1 MKTIIIYTGTF
12 EHKNKNAIQLV
23 QFENHF
29 FKSDFRLKNL
39 ITNILDEW
47 YLNDD
52 LELCLEFYTQIA
64 FNHIL
69 EWSKYNNVEV
79 FIIQTINPNQPIR
92 KVL

>member
-1 MKTIIIYTGTF
+1 M
-12 EHKNKNAIQLV
+12 HKNKNAIQLV
-23 QFENHF
+23 QFEQPL

-52 LELCLEFYTQIA
+52 IVVCLECYTQIA

-69 EWSKYNNVEV
+69 ELYKTNITKLLVCNL
-79 FIIQTINPNQPIR
+79 
-92 KVL
+92 KAL